1 MKYFITIFIACLS
14 LCMQAEEAFN
24 IADDLKKL
32 DSVVAQKQ
40 KYDQIKLNEIARFK
54 LTEGNYVTPLERFSY
69 AESLYREYL
78 KWSPDS
84 ALCYAQVCKKI
95 AWDNGWESL
104 HQKSCINEAYVKV
117 ICGELLEADKLIHE
131 LKPITEQNAE
141 NKVQMGILM
150 LEFGLRS
157 KMRDLDNKLT
167 KGVFDIWNTYNVY
180 VPESNWR
187 HEYYKVML
195 TRDADVEVLKA
206 QLKQC
211 KQPSFEAAAVSI
223 AVAMLYYQQK
233 DFNAYHHY
241 LILSA
246 INDIKCA
253 NNEASSLIYIVNS
266 RGLHLSQKQTYSY
279 AMVCAENAKFFN
291 DQGRSLSIVK
301 AYANIAQKYRD
312 SWQRRTYFLY
322 GIIGLLLAAVTV
334 ICLLARKLHRRDKRQ
349 KTLLEELAVS
359 NKSLAEMIEKEKE
372 SHDKLQESNK
382 LLHGEIHLRNQNFIS
397 VYQLISKYISDVQE
411 FKKKVFN
418 LVTAGKYDKARQE
431 LGSNAHAD
439 KYLKEFF
446 EHFDQAFLLSHP
458 DFVERFNDLLRP
470 ECRITLPA
478 EKTLTPELRIYALV
492 SMGITDSVSI
502 AQFLHYSPQTV
513 YNYRLKIRR
522 SSRIEERLFADT
534 VAKLYAQ

>member
-1 MKYFITIFIACLS
+1 MKYIITIFVACLS
-14 LCMQAEEAFN
+14 LFVQAGEAFN

-32 DSVVAQKQ
+32 DEAVAQKH
-40 KYDQIKLNEIARFK
+40 KYDQVKLNEISRFK
-54 LTEGNYVTPLERFSY
+54 LSEGNYVTPLERFTY

-78 KWSPDS
+78 KWNPDS
-84 ALCYAQVCKKI
+84 ALCYARTCKKI
-95 AWDNGWESL
+95 SGENEWESL
-104 HQKSCINEAYVKV
+104 YQKSCINEAYIMVV
-117 ICGELLEADKLIHE
+117 CGELLEANKFIHN
-131 LKPITEQNAE
+131 LKPIDEQSSE
-141 NKVQMGILM
+141 NKVQMGVLM

-167 KGVFDIWNTYNVY
+167 KEIFDIWNAYSVY
-180 VPESNWR
+180 VPKDNWR
-187 HEYYKVML
+187 YDYYKAML
-195 TRDADVEVLKA
+195 TRDADVGRLKA
-206 QLKQC
+206 HLEKC
-211 KQPSFEAAAVSI
+211 KQPSFEAAAVAI
-223 AVAMLYYQQK
+223 AVALIYQREK
-233 DFNAYHHY
+233 DYNQYHHY

-266 RGLHLSQKQTYSY
+266 SRLHLSQKQSYAY

-291 DQGRSLSIVK
+291 DQGRSLSVVK
-301 AYANIAQKYRD
+301 AYAKIAQEYRD
-312 SWQRRTYFLY
+312 DWQRRTYFLY
-322 GIIGLLLAAVTV
+322 GIIGLLLAAVIV
-334 ICLLARKLHRRDKRQ
+334 ICLLSGKLRNREKRQ
-349 KTLLEELAVS
+349 KALLEELAVS
-359 NKSLAEMIEKEKE
+359 NKSLAEMIDREKE
-372 SHDKLQESNK
+372 SREKLQQSNG
-382 LLHGEIHLRNQNFIS
+382 LLHDEIRLRNQNFIS

-431 LGSNAHAD
+431 LGTDAHAD

-446 EHFDQAFLLSHP
+446 EHFDQAFLLSHS
-458 DFVERFNDLLRP
+458 DFVNRFNDLLRP
-470 ECRITLPA
+470 ECRITPPT

-522 SSRIEERLFADT
+522 SSCIDERLFADT
-534 VAKLYAQ
+534 VAKMYAQ

>member
-372 SHDKLQESNK
+372 SHDKLQESNR

>member
-1 MKYFITIFIACLS
+1 MKYIITIFIACLS

-84 ALCYAQVCKKI
+84 ALCYVQVCKKI
-95 AWDNGWESL
+95 AWDNGWETL

-131 LKPITEQNAE
+131 LKPITEQSAE

-150 LEFGLRS
+150 LEFGLRT
-157 KMRDLDNKLT
+157 KMRDLDKRLT

-233 DFNAYHHY
+233 DFNAYYHY

-266 RGLHLSQKQTYSY
+266 RGLCLSQKQTYSY

-301 AYANIAQKYRD
+301 AYANMAQKYRD
-312 SWQRRTYFLY
+312 SWLRRTYFLY

-334 ICLLARKLHRRDKRQ
+334 ICLLARKLHRREKRQ
-349 KTLLEELAVS
+349 KMLLEELAVS
-359 NKSLAEMIEKEKE
+359 NKSLAEMIDKEKE
-372 SHDKLQESNK
+372 SRDKMQESNQ

-446 EHFDQAFLLSHP
+446 EHFDQAFLLSHS

-470 ECRITLPA
+470 ECRIILPA

-534 VAKLYAQ
+534 VAKMYAQ

>member
-1 MKYFITIFIACLS
+1 M
-14 LCMQAEEAFN
+14 
-24 IADDLKKL
+24 
-32 DSVVAQKQ
+32 
-40 KYDQIKLNEIARFK
+40 
-54 LTEGNYVTPLERFSY
+54 
-69 AESLYREYL
+69 
-78 KWSPDS
+78 
-84 ALCYAQVCKKI
+84 
-95 AWDNGWESL
+95 
-104 HQKSCINEAYVKV
+104 
-117 ICGELLEADKLIHE
+117 
-131 LKPITEQNAE
+131 
-141 NKVQMGILM
+141 QMGILM

-167 KGVFDIWNTYNVY
+167 NGVIDIWNTYNVY

-206 QLKQC
+206 QLEKC

-223 AVAMLYYQQK
+223 AIAMLYYQQK
-233 DFNAYHHY
+233 DFNPYYHY
-241 LILSA
+241 LIISA

-253 NNEASSLIYIVNS
+253 NNEASSLIYIANS
-266 RGLHLSQKQTYSY
+266 RGLHLDQKRAYTY

-301 AYANIAQKYRD
+301 AYANIAQSYRE

-334 ICLLARKLHRRDKRQ
+334 ICLLSRKLHRREKRQ
-349 KTLLEELAVS
+349 KALLGELEVS
-359 NKSLAEMIEKEKE
+359 NKSLAEMIDKEKE
-372 SHDKLQESNK
+372 SREELQKSNES
-382 LLHGEIHLRNQNFIS
+382 LHGEILTRNQNFIS
-397 VYQLISKYISDVQE
+397 VYQLISKYITDVQE
-411 FKKKVFN
+411 FKTKMYN
-418 LVTAGKYDKARQE
+418 MVTAGKYDKARQE

-446 EHFDQAFLLSHP
+446 EHFDKAFLLSHP
-458 DFVERFNDLLRP
+458 DFLERFNALLRP

-522 SSRIEERLFADT
+522 SSCIEERLFADT
-534 VAKLYAQ
+534 VAKMYAQ